1 MASSV
6 PATRSRPPA
15 SVGRSLRLFRAFRTE
30 QSDPEGFYTLLADDA
45 AAQIERHVDLAGRTV
60 VDIGGGG
67 GYFTAAFGARGARCV
82 LVEPDVTEL
91 GSRGAPGS
99 GAVLGDGLRLPL
111 REASLDV
118 SFSSNVLE
126 HVPDPAAFIDEMV
139 RVTRLGGIV
148 YLSYTLWL
156 SPWGGHETSPWH
168 FLGGRYA
175 ARRYA
180 RHHGSPPKNH
190 YGKSLFAI
198 SAGRVL
204 RLVGA
209 REDVRVLE
217 VRPRYYPGW
226 CGFLV
231 RVPGLR
237 ELLTWNLLLILQRE
251 PGGTRPAPA
260 MSARAGPKFT

>member
-1 MASSV
+1 MTTSA
-6 PATRSRPPA
+6 P
-15 SVGRSLRLFRAFRTE
+15 VGRTRPRADLGRSVRLFRAFRTE
-30 QSDPEGFYTLLADDA
+30 QSDPEGFYTLLAEDA
-45 AAQIERHVDLAGRTV
+45 VQQIERHAGLTDRTV

-67 GYFTAAFGARGARCV
+67 GYFTAAFGGRGASCV
-82 LVEPDVTEL
+82 LVEPDAAAL
-91 GSRGAPGS
+91 GSRGRPRPN
-99 GAVLGDGLRLPL
+99 AVVGDGLRLPL
-111 REASLDV
+111 RDASLDV

-139 RVTRLGGIV
+139 RVTRPGGIV

-180 RHHGSPPKNH
+180 RRHGHPPKNR
-190 YGKSLFAI
+190 YGESLFAI

-209 REDVRVLE
+209 REDVTVLE
-217 VRPRYYPGW
+217 ARPRYYPGW

-231 RVPGLR
+231 RLPLLR
-237 ELLTWNLLLILQRE
+237 ELLTWNLLLILRRE
-251 PGGTRPAPA
+251 EPSAGSAPVA
-260 MSARAGPKFT
+260 PLP